1 MASVLDMDIA
11 FVIEHRGAALVM
23 AGQACLGKNK
33 VQLRQKLHVHA
44 KLLCTGRCLIA
55 QGGQNRFDFL
65 LFLYLQ
71 FPHLIVQPDN
81 GHGLNEKGGT
91 SG

>member
-55 QGGQNRFDFL
+55 QGG
-65 LFLYLQ
+65 
-71 FPHLIVQPDN
+71 
-81 GHGLNEKGGT
+81 
-91 SG
+91 